1 MKHIGIIK
9 IQKFKRDALKKHWK
23 IESESIELIT
33 LQYVA
38 NCEHDAPFFKN
49 TLNCNET
56 ICKGHT
62 AHGFLPLE
70 LVTVSPGKLNKT
82 VRTFIYTTE
91 VY

>member
-1 MKHIGIIK
+1 MKYISIIK

-38 NCEHDAPFFKN
+38 NCEQDSPFFKN

-62 AHGFLPLE
+62 AHGFLPIE
-70 LVTVSPGKLNKT
+70 LLTVSPDRLNKT
-82 VRTFIYTTE
+82 VRTFTYTTE
-91 VY
+91 G

>member
-23 IESESIELIT
+23 IESESIQLIT

-49 TLNCNET
+49 TLNGKES
-56 ICKGHT
+56 ISKGHT
-62 AHGFLPLE
+62 AHGFLPIE
-70 LVTVSPGKLNKT
+70 LVTVSPDKLNKT

-91 VY
+91 A

>member
-56 ICKGHT
+56 LSKGHT
-62 AHGFLPLE
+62 AHGFLPIE
-70 LVTVSPGKLNKT
+70 LVTVSPDKLNKT

-91 VY
+91 G

>member
-49 TLNCNET
+49 KLNGKES
-56 ICKGHT
+56 ISKGHT
-62 AHGFLPLE
+62 AHGFLPLDM
-70 LVTVSPGKLNKT
+70 VSVSPDNLNKT

-91 VY
+91 V